1 MSGCNHFSINCSD
14 FLQKHIVTLSCV
26 RPTARRINVGNIT
39 RISRATVLL
48 YFQHSLYSATIF

>member
-1 MSGCNHFSINCSD
+1 MSGCIHFSINCSD

-39 RISRATVLL
+39 ITSHLL
-48 YFQHSLYSATIF
+48 YFQHSLYSVTIF